1 VARPALAAETL
12 RVSPEVADIFRAH
25 GPAWRR
31 ANAGHVSLG
40 QLKVMSAIERCRT
53 AALGGH
59 VARCEKCDH
68 THIAYN
74 SCRNRHCPKC
84 QGAAAKEWLTDREAE
99 LLPVPYYHVVFT
111 LPAPIADIAYQNK
124 AAIYAILFKA
134 AAETL
139 ITIAAD
145 PKHLGARIGLT
156 AVLHTW
162 GSALTHHPHV
172 HCIVP
177 GGGLSP
183 DSERWISCRPGFFLP
198 VRVLSRLFRR
208 LFLEQLGAA
217 HIAGRLHFFGDHAPL
232 AERHAFAAYL
242 APLRKI
248 EWVVYAKRPFA
259 GPEAVLAYLSRYT
272 HRVAIAN
279 SRLIAL
285 GDNGVT
291 FRWKDYRA
299 KGRERQKVMTLASDE
314 FIRRFLIHVLPGG
327 FHRIRHYGLFAN
339 GGRAE
344 NLARAR
350 ELLGV
355 SPTQSEPH
363 DTDSDEPP
371 MHSLPCPCCGGRM
384 IIIETFERAATPRT
398 RPSSPITIDTS

>member
-1 VARPALAAETL
+1 LSRPAL
-12 RVSPEVADIFRAH
+12 EVADIFRGY
-25 GPAWRR
+25 GPAWRA

-40 QLKVMSAIERCRT
+40 QLKVTSAIEACRT

-59 VARCEKCDH
+59 VARCDSCAR
-68 THIAYN
+68 TRIAYN

-84 QGAAAKEWLTDREAE
+84 QGAAASAWLAEREVE

-111 LPAPIADIAYQNK
+111 LPAPVGDIAYQNK
-124 AAIYAILFKA
+124 AVIYDILFKA

-172 HCIVP
+172 HMIVP
-177 GGGLSP
+177 GGGISF
-183 DSERWISCRPGFFLP
+183 DGERWISCRPGFFLP

-208 LFLEQLGAA
+208 RFLEQLGAA
-217 HIAGRLHFFGDHAPL
+217 REAGHLRFFGDHAPL
-232 AERHAFAAYL
+232 TEATAFAAYL

-248 EWVVYAKRPFA
+248 EWVVYAKRPFG

-279 SRLIAL
+279 SRLVAL
-285 GDNGVT
+285 TDATVT

-299 KGRERQKVMTLASDE
+299 KGRERAKVMTLTVDE
-314 FIRRFLIHVLPGG
+314 FIRRFLIHVLPTG
-327 FHRIRHYGLFAN
+327 FHRIRHYGLLAN
-339 GGRAE
+339 PNRAD
-344 NLARAR
+344 NIARAR
-350 ELLGV
+350 QLLNLP
-355 SPTQSEPH
+355 STPREPDH
-363 DTDSDEPP
+363 ADGDPQTFAQT
-371 MHSLPCPCCGGRM
+371 CPCCGGRM
-384 IIIETFERAATPRT
+384 IIIETFERGGAPRY
-398 RPSSPITIDTS
+398 RPTVAIRIDTS